1 MCCTKGFA
9 GTPGKPHKAPLTL
22 AAEAPGNM
30 TKAEEVEE
38 AYAPQFT
45 SGSTLPIQESPSSQ
59 QPTYPS
65 EAREAEKNRKL
76 SFNSISHSTTFNG
89 GG

>member
-9 GTPGKPHKAPLTL
+9 GTPGKPHTTPLTL

-59 QPTYPS
+59 QLTYPS
-65 EAREAEKNRKL
+65 EVREAEKNRKL
-76 SFNSISHSTTFNG
+76 SFNSISRSTDF
-89 GG
+89 